1 MENLHGTKGDKRT
14 IINKWNGVLGNTTVV
29 TVSCER
35 LGKYPSFMG
44 EAVVV
49 RNKIVGLDEREKLD
63 EGKAY
68 FGKDG
73 NDSIGN

>member
-1 MENLHGTKGDKRT
+1 
-14 IINKWNGVLGNTTVV
+14 
-29 TVSCER
+29 
-35 LGKYPSFMG
+35 MG

-73 NDSIGN
+73 NDSIGS

>member
-1 MENLHGTKGDKRT
+1 MENLYGTKGGKRT
-14 IINKWNGVLGNTTVV
+14 IINKWNGVLGNTTAV
-29 TVSCER
+29 TVRDE
-35 LGKYPSFMG
+35 KKNPSVMG

-49 RNKIVGLDEREKLD
+49 RNKIAGLDEREKLD

-73 NDSIGN
+73 NDSIGS

>member
-1 MENLHGTKGDKRT
+1 
-14 IINKWNGVLGNTTVV
+14 
-29 TVSCER
+29 
-35 LGKYPSFMG
+35 MG

-49 RNKIVGLDEREKLD
+49 RNKIAGLDEREKLD

-73 NDSIGN
+73 NDSIGS

>member
-1 MENLHGTKGDKRT
+1 
-14 IINKWNGVLGNTTVV
+14 
-29 TVSCER
+29 
-35 LGKYPSFMG
+35 MG

-49 RNKIVGLDEREKLD
+49 RNKIAGLDEREGLD

-73 NDSIGN
+73 NDSVAS

>member
-1 MENLHGTKGDKRT
+1 MEKLHGTKGDKRT

-29 TVSCER
+29 TVRDWE
-35 LGKYPSFMG
+35 KYPSVMG

-73 NDSIGN
+73 NDSIGS

>member
-1 MENLHGTKGDKRT
+1 MERCARQHHCCH
-14 IINKWNGVLGNTTVV
+14 
-29 TVSCER
+29 CER
-35 LGKYPSFMG
+35 LEKYPSVMG

-49 RNKIVGLDEREKLD
+49 RNKIAGLDEREKLD

-73 NDSIGN
+73 NDSIGS